1 MNNFIDN
8 RKARLER
15 YKNIRGKNNNI
26 TKASIPDGIFV
37 KCEKCNEP
45 IYHDDLLANDYV
57 CPKCNYHFRL
67 SARQRIAF
75 ISDEN
80 SFVELFENLKPLNP
94 LNFPD
99 YLEKVKSY
107 QEAQEE
113 YDAFICGKAKI
124 NGHNVSLGVL
134 DSFFMMGSMGSVVG
148 EKVTRLIEY
157 STKNKLPLVIFAASG
172 GARMQEGIY
181 SLMQM
186 AKTSAALKYHDLEK
200 LLFISVLTN
209 PTTGGVTASF
219 ASLGDINIAESN
231 ALIGFAGK
239 RVIEQTIKEKLPD
252 SFQSAEFQKEKGFVD
267 KVVDRKDL
275 KRVIST
281 ILSLHKGN

>member
-1 MNNFIDN
+1 MNNFLDK
-8 RKARLER
+8 RKKRLER
-15 YKNIRGKNNNI
+15 YKNIRGKSNNI
-26 TKASIPDGIFV
+26 TKITIPDGIFV
-37 KCEKCNEP
+37 KCEKCGEP
-45 IYHDDLLANDYV
+45 IYHDDLLENDYV

-80 SFVELFENLKPLNP
+80 SFKELYANLKTLNP
-94 LNFPD
+94 LDFPD
-99 YLEKVKSY
+99 YEKKVKQY

-113 YDAFICGKAKI
+113 FDAFVCGEAKI
-124 NGHNVSLGVL
+124 DGHKVALGVL

-157 STKNKLPLVIFAASG
+157 SIEHKLPLIIFSASG
-172 GARMQEGIY
+172 GARMQEGIF

-186 AKTSAALKYHDLEK
+186 VKTSAALKKHDLAG
-200 LLFISVLTN
+200 LLYISVLTH

-219 ASLGDINIAESN
+219 ASLGDINIAEPN

-239 RVIEQTIKEKLPD
+239 RVIEQTIQEKLPD
-252 SFQSAEFQKEKGFVD
+252 GFQSAEFQKEKGFVD
-267 KVVDRKDL
+267 MVVDRKDL
-275 KRVIST
+275 KNVIST
-281 ILSLHKGN
+281 ILTIHKGN

>member
-1 MNNFIDN
+1 MNNFLDK
-8 RKARLER
+8 RKQRLER
-15 YKNIRGKNNNI
+15 YKNIRGKSNNI
-26 TKASIPDGIFV
+26 TKITIPDGIFV
-37 KCEKCNEP
+37 KCEKCGEP
-45 IYHDDLLANDYV
+45 IYHDDLLENDYV

-80 SFVELFENLKPLNP
+80 SFKELYANLKTLNP
-94 LNFPD
+94 LDFPD
-99 YLEKVKSY
+99 YEKKVKQY

-113 YDAFICGKAKI
+113 FDAFVCGEAKI
-124 NGHNVSLGVL
+124 DGHKVALGVL

-157 STKNKLPLVIFAASG
+157 SIEHKLPLIIFSASG
-172 GARMQEGIY
+172 GARMQEGIF

-186 AKTSAALKYHDLEK
+186 AKTSAALKKHDLAG
-200 LLFISVLTN
+200 LLYISVLTH

-219 ASLGDINIAESN
+219 ASLGDINIAEPN

-239 RVIEQTIKEKLPD
+239 RVIEQTIQEKLPD
-252 SFQSAEFQKEKGFVD
+252 GFQSAEFQKEKGFVD
-267 KVVDRKDL
+267 MVVDRKDL
-275 KRVIST
+275 KNVIST
-281 ILSLHKGN
+281 ILTIHKGN

>member
-1 MNNFIDN
+1 MNNFLDK
-8 RKARLER
+8 RKQRLER
-15 YKNIRGKNNNI
+15 YKNIRGKSNNI
-26 TKASIPDGIFV
+26 TKITIPDGIFV
-37 KCEKCNEP
+37 KCEKCGEP
-45 IYHDDLLANDYV
+45 IYHDDLLENDYV

-80 SFVELFENLKPLNP
+80 SFKELYANLKTLNP
-94 LNFPD
+94 LDFPD
-99 YLEKVKSY
+99 YEKKVKQY

-113 YDAFICGKAKI
+113 FDAFVCGEAKI
-124 NGHNVSLGVL
+124 DGHKVALGVL

-157 STKNKLPLVIFAASG
+157 SIEHKLPLIIFSASG
-172 GARMQEGIY
+172 GARMQEGIF

-186 AKTSAALKYHDLEK
+186 AKTSAALKKHDLAG
-200 LLFISVLTN
+200 LLYISVLTH

-219 ASLGDINIAESN
+219 ASLGDINIAEPN

-239 RVIEQTIKEKLPD
+239 RVIEQTIQEKLPD
-252 SFQSAEFQKEKGFVD
+252 GFQSAEFQKEKGFVD
-267 KVVDRKDL
+267 MVVERKDL
-275 KRVIST
+275 KNVIST
-281 ILSLHKGN
+281 ILTIHKGN

>member
-1 MNNFIDN
+1 MNNFLDK
-8 RKARLER
+8 RKQRLER
-15 YKNIRGKNNNI
+15 YKNIRGKSNNI
-26 TKASIPDGIFV
+26 TKITIPDGIFV
-37 KCEKCNEP
+37 KCEKCGEP
-45 IYHDDLLANDYV
+45 IYHDDLLENDYV

-80 SFVELFENLKPLNP
+80 SFKELYANLKTLNP
-94 LNFPD
+94 LDFPD
-99 YLEKVKSY
+99 YEKKVKQY

-113 YDAFICGKAKI
+113 FDAFVCGEAKI
-124 NGHNVSLGVL
+124 DGHKVALGVL

-157 STKNKLPLVIFAASG
+157 SIEHKLPLIIFSASG
-172 GARMQEGIY
+172 GARMQEGIF

-186 AKTSAALKYHDLEK
+186 VKTSAALKKHDLAG
-200 LLFISVLTN
+200 LLYISVLTH

-219 ASLGDINIAESN
+219 ASLGDINIAEPN

-239 RVIEQTIKEKLPD
+239 RVIEQTIQEKLPD
-252 SFQSAEFQKEKGFVD
+252 GFQSAEFQKEKGFVD
-267 KVVDRKDL
+267 MVVDRKDL
-275 KRVIST
+275 KNVIST
-281 ILSLHKGN
+281 ILTIHKGN